1 MKIWNG
7 HGSEHS
13 ANLVMIGHFKDVT
26 SATKAKE
33 VIDRLSEQ
41 ASEDLSAGEIETDGS
56 TKRYTKGMMEVL
68 ETVKVYDIGPPEM
81 EQFVYDAHV
90 DLKGDQIRITTDESD
105 VTAFIKVLLNNGA
118 RVEVF
123 SAHHYP
129 DTENTEET

>member
-1 MKIWNG
+1 MKIWQG
-7 HGSEHS
+7 YGSEHS

-33 VIDRLSEQ
+33 IIDRISEQ
-41 ASEDLSAGEIETDGS
+41 ASEDYGAGDIETDGS
-56 TKRYTKGMMEVL
+56 TMRYTKAMMEVL
-68 ETVKVYDIGPPEM
+68 ETVKVYNVGPPEL
-81 EQFVYDAHV
+81 EQFVYNVYV

-123 SAHHYP
+123 SAYDYP
-129 DTENTEET
+129 EAANGEET